1 MLTHGGAVFA
11 LARELGV
18 PVSRVLDFSASINP
32 LGMPGIVRDAARAA
46 LDEAI
51 HYPEIDAASL
61 GRDLAR
67 FHELDPR
74 HILPGAGSTELIY
87 LLPRVFRCRRALLMV
102 PAFSEYARSL
112 AQVDAALDF
121 MELAAEENFRFEAE
135 KQLATLHPGTDLV
148 LVANPGNPT
157 GVGIDPEDLEAVA
170 RSLSGRAKLVVDEAF
185 ADFCPQ
191 RSLVPRV
198 PLHDNLYVLRS
209 LTKFYAIPGLR
220 AGFLAGPPA
229 GVARLAAG
237 RQPWTLSAPALAA
250 ARACLQAEDF
260 RRRTLAVVP
269 GWRTDLAD
277 GLRDLG
283 MEVTPGEANYLLAK
297 LAPAQADADVLSAR
311 LRARGILVRSCL
323 DFRGLG
329 NRYLRFAVRGNDEN
343 RRLLAALA
351 EVLGRDGRDRP

>member
-1 MLTHGGAVFA
+1 MLTHGGTAFA

-32 LGMPGIVRDAARAA
+32 LGMPGLVRDAGRAA
-46 LDEAI
+46 LDEAV

-61 GRDLAR
+61 VCDLAR
-67 FHELDPR
+67 FYELDPR

-87 LLPRVFRCRRALLMV
+87 LLPRLFRTRRALLVV
-102 PAFSEYARSL
+102 PAFSEYARGP
-112 AQVDAALDF
+112 AQVDAGLDY
-121 MELAAEENFRFEAE
+121 MQLTAEKDFRFEAE
-135 KQLATLHPGTDLV
+135 KLLTNLHPDTDLV
-148 LVANPGNPT
+148 LIANPGNPT

-170 RSLSGRAKLVVDEAF
+170 RALRGRARLVVDEAF
-185 ADFCPQ
+185 ADFCPR
-191 RSLVPRV
+191 RSLLNRVPR
-198 PLHDNLYVLRS
+198 HDNLYVLRS

-250 ARACLQAEDF
+250 ARACLQAGDF

-269 GWRTDLAD
+269 GWRTELAR

-283 MEVTPGEANYLLAK
+283 MKVTPGEANYLLAR
-297 LAPAQADADVLSAR
+297 LRPSQDDADILAAR
-311 LRARGILVRSCL
+311 LRTLGILVRSCS

-329 NRYLRFAVRGNDEN
+329 NRFLRFAVRTSEEN
-343 RRLLAALA
+343 RRLLTALT
-351 EVLGRDGRDRP
+351 EVLGGDGRDRP